1 MVNARVFLRFFE
13 YYSDMGKVTK
23 PLSIIV
29 VGILLAGGAALYM
42 SKQSAAPEE
51 TSVASAS
58 GAPLPQQ
65 GGGRMRGP
73 QGAPVTLVEFGDY
86 QCPSCGY
93 YAPIV
98 LEVLKRYPQQ
108 VRLEFHHFP
117 LVGIHQ
123 WAMPAALAAEAAGEQ
138 GKFWEMHDLLYE
150 NQEKWSKSTN
160 AESEFVA
167 YAAQLGLNVN
177 QFMQAMRAPAVQ
189 QRVLE
194 DVKRATDG
202 KINETPT
209 FFINGEKITTKP
221 NNADEFSRLI
231 QDRLP
236 R

>member
-1 MVNARVFLRFFE
+1 M
-13 YYSDMGKVTK
+13 SKVVK

-29 VGILLAGGAALYM
+29 VGILLAGGAALFM
-42 SKQSAAPEE
+42 SKQSGAPEE
-51 TSVASAS
+51 TSAAASATT
-58 GAPLPQQ
+58 PVPQ
-65 GGGRMRGP
+65 GGGRTRGP
-73 QGAPVTLVEFGDY
+73 QNAPVTLVEFGDY

-123 WAMPAALAAEAAGEQ
+123 WAMPAALASEAAGEQ

-150 NQEKWSKSTN
+150 NQEKWSKSQN
-160 AESEFVA
+160 AEAEFVA
-167 YAAQLGLNVN
+167 YATQLGLNVN
-177 QFMQAMRAPAVQ
+177 RFMQSMRDPVVQ
-189 QRVLE
+189 QRILE

-209 FFINGEKITTKP
+209 FFINGEKVTQKP
-221 NNADEFSRLI
+221 GNPDEFSQLI
-231 QDRLP
+231 QSKLP
-236 R
+236 K